1 MRKTIPISILALV
14 SVAAPA
20 AAQTY
25 SIGTNPQGS
34 SAYSTGAAIA
44 RVAKDKLDMRARVV
58 PQGGPVVTLPLVSKG
73 QLDSSIT
80 VSIMA
85 AFAYQGRGSFEGRAQ
100 KNVRVV
106 AVVRRLRVGTFVR
119 KDSKIQS
126 IADLKGSRINSGF
139 AKQKIMDVLWRATLA
154 MPGYS
159 YKDVRSVPAPNGLR
173 GLDDFMEGS
182 VDAAQFSLTSGKVRQ
197 MFASV
202 DARYVSVPNDPKA
215 IERMQQIAPGTVVE
229 TVEPSPALA
238 GVSEPTRV
246 IAAPFIVTAGTHV
259 SEDTVYKLT
268 KAIAENK
275 ELMVSVFKG
284 ISSFDPNKMHVDIGV
299 PYHPGAM
306 KYYRETGQV
315 K

>member
-1 MRKTIPISILALV
+1 MKHATILAVGVALV
-14 SVAAPA
+14 AGPA

-80 VSIMA
+80 ISIMA
-85 AFAYQGRGSFEGRAQ
+85 AFAYQGKGPFKGRAQ

-119 KDSKIQS
+119 KDSKIQNIS
-126 IADLKGSRINSGF
+126 DLKGTRVNSGF
-139 AKQKIMDVLWRATLA
+139 AKQKIMDILWRATLA
-154 MPGYS
+154 MPGYT
-159 YKDVRSVPAPNGLR
+159 YKDVKSVPAPNGLR

-182 VDAAQFSLTSGKVRQ
+182 VDVAQFSLTSGKVRQ
-197 MFASV
+197 VFASV
-202 DARYVSVPNDPKA
+202 DARYVSVPDDPKSV
-215 IERMQQIAPGTVVE
+215 ERMQKIAPGTVVE
-229 TVEPSPALA
+229 TVEPSAAFP
-238 GVSEPTRV
+238 GVTGPTKV
-246 IAAPFIVTAGTHV
+246 IAAPFIITAGTHV
-259 SEDTVYKLT
+259 AEDAVYKLT

-275 ELMVSVFKG
+275 KLMVSVFKG
-284 ISSFDPNKMHVDIGV
+284 IASFDPKEMHVDIGV